1 MKVVVNTSA
10 CVGHARCQHVA
21 PELFTLNDN
30 GYIATT
36 TFEVSPGQ
44 EALAQR
50 AVRACP
56 EGALRVEG
64 AGVPRP
70 RPAAGGVDF

>member
-1 MKVVVNTSA
+1 MKVVVNASA
-10 CVGHARCQHVA
+10 CVGHARCQHMA
-21 PELFTLNDN
+21 PEFFTLDDN

-36 TFEVSPGQ
+36 TTFAVAPGR

-56 EGALRVEG
+56 EGALSVVV
-64 AGVPRP
+64 GVVLRSNL
-70 RPAAGGVDF
+70 R

>member
-21 PELFTLNDN
+21 PELFTLDDN

-36 TFEVSPGQ
+36 SFEVPPGL

-56 EGALRVEG
+56 EGALRVVDG
-64 AGVPRP
+64 LVPRSRLP
-70 RPAAGGVDF
+70 AGGR